1 MFLAKH
7 ITRSAFSKPH
17 ATWQVAKCVG
27 TFPFTDVYGRMF
39 SGRTQATRIHSPTTF
54 FQLSV
59 VARSNFSQSYN
70 AMQCMYFGSK
80 KRSGKKQA
88 KKVLF
93 KDQRVEN
100 KEFKPEDQV
109 QVNSDKEGTT
119 SNDDKKKPGKIEQL
133 KGYFK
138 EYGWVFVTYWSSV
151 WALNGVACFVIIEA
165 TGLDGIALLKSLG
178 SDNIYDIGDWDPSFL
193 NALIAIEVNE
203 LLELVRFPIIV
214 ATTPRVAKWWR
225 PRGT

>member
-1 MFLAKH
+1 MFKN
-7 ITRSAFSKPH
+7 ISRSVPFKRY
-17 ATWQVAKCVG
+17 ATLQVARCVG
-27 TFPFTDVYGRMF
+27 ACRSTDVCLGMF
-39 SGRTQATRIHSPTTF
+39 SGRTQTAKIHSPTF
-54 FQLSV
+54 FSLPNV
-59 VARSNFSQSYN
+59 VTKSNFAQSYN
-70 AMQCMYFGSK
+70 AMQCMHFGSK
-80 KRSGKKQA
+80 KRSKRTKKA
-88 KKVLF
+88 LF

-100 KEFKPEDQV
+100 KEFKSEDQV
-109 QVNSDKEGTT
+109 QINSDKKGTT
-119 SNDDKKKPGKIEQL
+119 SNSDNKKKPGKIEQL

-151 WALNGVACFVIIEA
+151 WALNGVACFLIIEA

-225 PRGT
+225 SRGT

>member
-1 MFLAKH
+1 MLLAKH
-7 ITRSAFSKPH
+7 ITKSAFSKPH

-54 FQLSV
+54 FQLNV
-59 VARSNFSQSYN
+59 VPRSNFAQSYN

-80 KRSGKKQA
+80 KRSKRTKKA
-88 KKVLF
+88 LF
-93 KDQRVEN
+93 TDQRVEN
-100 KEFKPEDQV
+100 KEFKSEDQV
-109 QVNSDKEGTT
+109 QINSDKKGTT
-119 SNDDKKKPGKIEQL
+119 SNSDNKKKPGKIEQL

-151 WALNGVACFVIIEA
+151 WALNGVACFLIIEA

-225 PRGT
+225 SRGT